1 MMKAAFFALAMFVA
15 LPVFAAES
23 LQTLE
28 PTTLFDG
35 PSKKANP
42 RFILS
47 GGYPLKEI
55 SRVHGWR
62 KVLIFS
68 GEIGWVR
75 EKKTRPQQAVV
86 VKNNNAAVRFEPS
99 DDSPPIFFAVSNV
112 VLDVLSKKARPGWL
126 HVLHVNGESGYIAV
140 TDVWLNY

>member
-1 MMKAAFFALAMFVA
+1 MKAAFFALAMFVA

-99 DDSPPIFFAVSNV
+99 DDSPPIFSPFPMWFWMSCPRRRAPDGCMFCMLTGNPVIS
-112 VLDVLSKKARPGWL
+112 P
-126 HVLHVNGESGYIAV
+126 
-140 TDVWLNY
+140 

>member
-1 MMKAAFFALAMFVA
+1 MKAAFFALAMFVA

-68 GEIGWVR
+68 GEIGWCAR
-75 EKKTRPQQAVV
+75 EK
-86 VKNNNAAVRFEPS
+86 NSPS
-99 DDSPPIFFAVSNV
+99 TGRCR
-112 VLDVLSKKARPGWL
+112 KKQ
-126 HVLHVNGESGYIAV
+126 
-140 TDVWLNY
+140 